1 MVVVNLYPFEKTVA
15 DPKVLVETAVENIDV
30 GGVALMRATAK
41 NNQCVPVLCDPIN
54 YESVLDELSLLGM
67 TKNELRLHLAWKAFL
82 LTAEY
87 AWQ

>member
-41 NNQCVPVLCDPIN
+41 II
-54 YESVLDELSLLGM
+54 SVHPPCA
-67 TKNELRLHLAWKAFL
+67 T
-82 LTAEY
+82 
-87 AWQ
+87 Q